1 MEIDI
6 GNVIIDEEL
15 NIGELQLDF
24 IQNILHKPNQ
34 EKEVTPTKQEQTIF
48 ADTGYELGKVIVK
61 PIPSEYIVP
70 IGSVDIVQNGTYN
83 IADKATANVNIPEK
97 QLGTKTITKNGIY
110 KAVDDNLDGYSE
122 VDVETSGVDINDY
135 FIFKTAINKKITS
148 NIKKIPLIDTSAYTE
163 MSMTFQDCSN
173 LTEIPLL
180 DTSKVTIMYHTF
192 DGCSSLTT
200 IPLLDTSKVYRM
212 DYMFYNCSSL
222 TTIPLLDTSSCT
234 NMNHMFVSCSN
245 LIEIPLL
252 NTSSCTNM
260 NSMFYYCRKLVTI
273 PLLNTSK
280 VTNISSAFD
289 YCTSLT
295 NFGGLENLGQA
306 YETTKNANYSYYTLD
321 LTYSNSLTHDSLMN
335 VINNLY
341 DIKTKGCKTQQLVL
355 GSTNIAK
362 LTAEEIQIA
371 TDKGFSVS

>member
-48 ADTGYELGKVIVK
+48 ADTGYELEKVIVK

-70 IGSVDIVQNGTYN
+70 IGSLDITQNGTYN
-83 IADKATANVNIPEK
+83 VTDKATANVNIPEK

-110 KAVDDNLDGYSE
+110 KATDDNLDGYSE

-135 FIFKTAINKKITS
+135 FVFKTAINKKIAAY
-148 NIKKIPLIDTSAYTE
+148 IKKIPLIDTSAYTE
-163 MSMTFQDCSN
+163 MNGTFEDCSN
-173 LTEIPLL
+173 
-180 DTSKVTIMYHTF
+180 
-192 DGCSSLTT
+192 LTT
-200 IPLLDTSKVYRM
+200 IPLLDTSKVTSMYHTFQNCFSLTEIPLLNTSKVYRM
-212 DYMFYNCSSL
+212 DSMFYNCQKL

-234 NMNHMFVSCSN
+234 NMSYMFTGCSN
-245 LIEIPLL
+245 LTTIPLL
-252 NTSSCTNM
+252 NTSSCTDM
-260 NSMFYYCRKLVTI
+260 NTMFYNCQKLTTI
-273 PLLNTSK
+273 PLLDTSK
-280 VTNISSAFD
+280 VTSINYAFG
-289 YCTSLT
+289 YCKSLVD
-295 NFGGLENLGQA
+295 FGGLENLGQA
-306 YETTKNANYSYYTLD
+306 YKITANANYYSYQLD
-321 LTYSNSLTHDSLMN
+321 LSYSPLTHDSLMN

-341 DIKTKGCKTQQLVL
+341 DIKTKGCKAQQLIL

-362 LTAEEIQIA
+362 LTAEEIAIA
-371 TDKGFSVS
+371 TDKGFNVS

>member
-24 IQNILHKPNQ
+24 IQIILRKPNQ

-70 IGSVDIVQNGTYN
+70 IGSVDITQNGTYN
-83 IADKATANVNIPEK
+83 VADKAMANVNIPEK

-110 KAVDDNLDGYSE
+110 KATDDNLDGYSE

-135 FIFKTAINKKITS
+135 FVFKTAINKKIAAY
-148 NIKKIPLIDTSAYTE
+148 IKKIPLIDTSAYTE
-163 MSMTFQDCSN
+163 MNGTFEDCSN
-173 LTEIPLL
+173 LTTIPFMDTSKVTSMYHTFQNCFSLTEIPLL
-180 DTSKVTIMYHTF
+180 NTSKVYRMDSMFYNCQKLITIPLLDTSRCTYMNSMFT
-192 DGCSSLTT
+192 GCSNLTTIPLLNTSSCTDMNTMFHNCQKLTT
-200 IPLLDTSKVYRM
+200 IPLLDTSKV
-212 DYMFYNCSSL
+212 
-222 TTIPLLDTSSCT
+222 TSI
-234 NMNHMFVSCSN
+234 N
-245 LIEIPLL
+245 
-252 NTSSCTNM
+252 
-260 NSMFYYCRKLVTI
+260 Y
-273 PLLNTSK
+273 
-280 VTNISSAFD
+280 AFD
-289 YCTSLT
+289 YCKSLVD
-295 NFGGLENLGQA
+295 FGGLENLGQA
-306 YETTKNANYSYYTLD
+306 YKITANANYYSYQLD
-321 LTYSNSLTHDSLMN
+321 LSYSPLTHDSLMN

-341 DIKTKGCKTQQLVL
+341 DIKTKGCKAQQLIL

-362 LTAEEIQIA
+362 LTAEEINLA

>member
-200 IPLLDTSKVYRM
+200 IPLLDTS
-212 DYMFYNCSSL
+212 
-222 TTIPLLDTSSCT
+222 SCT